1 MKILKLVIVAVFAL
15 PMIALAF
22 SGGEYPEGTPVVQDD
37 VAVMYKKNTCAACHG
52 QKAEKAFDP
61 AKPEEEHVQVI
72 LKGKKGEK
80 PPYMPGY
87 EAKGMTA
94 EQAGAL
100 VKYMKSLREDP
111 K

>member
-1 MKILKLVIVAVFAL
+1 MKKLKLVTIAIFAL
-15 PMIALAF
+15 PMIALAYAGNEAV
-22 SGGEYPEGTPVVQDD
+22 SGSIVVQDD

-61 AKPEEEHVQVI
+61 AKSDEEHIQVI